1 MEAILFS
8 GFLLPAS
15 AQKHYICRVFTEC
28 TSSWDMV
35 NNSNDSKLIG
45 HAACFGAYAIF
56 GLNIIVCKDLM
67 GGHLVSPIAIFTLR
81 SLGAGALFW
90 FFSLFLP
97 AEKVDRKDY
106 PKIFAA
112 SFLGFFLTQLTFL
125 EAIPDITPMHCSII
139 SSLTPI
145 YTMFIAA
152 VVLKEPLTLKKGG
165 GVLVSLCGIIF
176 LILNNAGGNGGSE
189 SKLQGIMLMF
199 LNGLSFAMY
208 LGIFRPVI
216 VKYSVV
222 TFMKWIF
229 LFSILMSLPFSFREV
244 FSFSWVHIPSIQLWE
259 LGFLVVFATFIS
271 YFLIPLGQKRIRPT
285 LVSMYS
291 YVQPIIAT
299 VISICIG
306 MDTLSW
312 QKVLA
317 AIMVFAGVFIVSRS
331 RSAE

>member
-1 MEAILFS
+1 MGE
-8 GFLLPAS
+8 
-15 AQKHYICRVFTEC
+15 K
-28 TSSWDMV
+28 
-35 NNSNDSKLIG
+35 NKLAG

-56 GLNIIVCKDLM
+56 GFNIIVCKDLM
-67 GGHLVSPIAIFTLR
+67 GGHLVSPLAIFTLR

-90 FFSLFLP
+90 LLSLFLP
-97 AEKVDRKDY
+97 SEKVDKKDY
-106 PKIFAA
+106 LKILAA

-139 SSLTPI
+139 SALTPI

-152 VVLKEPLTLKKGG
+152 VVLKEPLTLKKGA
-165 GVLVSLCGIIF
+165 GVLLSLCGVVF
-176 LILNNAGGNGGSE
+176 LILNNASGGGVAE

-199 LNGLSFAMY
+199 LNGLSFALY
-208 LGIFRPVI
+208 LGVFRPVI

-244 FSFSWVHIPSIQLWE
+244 ASLVWLHIPAVQLWE
-259 LGFLVVFATFIS
+259 LAFLIILATFVS
-271 YFLIPLGQKRIRPT
+271 YFLIPLGQKQIRPT

-299 VISICIG
+299 VLGICMG
-306 MDTLSW
+306 MDSLTW

-317 AIMVFAGVFIVSRS
+317 ALMVFSGVFIVSRS
-331 RSAE
+331 RALSD